1 MTSKL
6 QEGKPSA
13 LKSEHPALQKMKDYQ
28 LFYSSRTYFPSW
40 IRIQSG
46 NGSRSNPDTDP
57 DPQHCFLGK
66 EITKKALEH
75 WESGKSREELTYQH
89 LEEIIN
95 LGAFNEK
102 GSLNFTVLD
111 PKLFQKFY

>member
-1 MTSKL
+1 L
-6 QEGKPSA
+6 
-13 LKSEHPALQKMKDYQ
+13 
-28 LFYSSRTYFPSW
+28 

-46 NGSRSNPDTDP
+46 NGSRSNPDP
-57 DPQHCFLGK
+57 DPQHRLFLGK

-102 GSLNFTVLD
+102 GPLNFTVLD
-111 PKLFQKFY
+111 PKLFQKFYYMSDTQCWGFVDPYL